1 MPRPPRLAL
10 ALALLATGWAFL
22 PGPARSQPG
31 GPVGK
36 ITDREGTAAR
46 KALAAP
52 RWSPADARTPV
63 LPGDWLKTGARGA
76 NALAV
81 ALDGGAT
88 LVLGPGA
95 LVEVVDAGRL
105 KLHAGEVELTP
116 AEKGKLV
123 VEAKPPREVTA
134 RTVLRATSDGG
145 LEALAQDPRWLTGY
159 KERAPTE
166 AVGALLAT
174 IDGRNVPLTLGYHS
188 VTVDI
193 RDQLAR
199 TEIEERFVNHTSEVL
214 EGVFYFPLPAD
225 ASISGFSM
233 WIGDEQ
239 VHGEIVEKQ
248 RARAIYETILREKRD
263 PGLLEWAGGSLFKAR
278 VYPIG
283 AEKRIKIS
291 YTQVLPQTVRPDGT
305 GEVVYHHPLAAE
317 HLRLHPLKQL
327 SVTVTVSSQRK
338 LLDVEVPGHP
348 ARVQKTDHAA
358 RVELEAQEVAPTK
371 DLEVRLRV
379 ARPPSGVTLASHRRA
394 DDGYFL
400 LLLDAPP
407 LPAPAQAVPLD
418 VLVLA
423 DTSAS
428 VSGPA
433 RAAQERFVSALL
445 EALGPDDTFD
455 LAVFDT
461 DVRWA
466 HGKSVA
472 PTPAARE
479 TALGVLLSRAPLGWT
494 DLDRAVASAA
504 QRAGPRTHIIYVGD
518 GAVTTGDADPA
529 AFARRAPSLYRGQGV
544 FHAVVPGAQREAA
557 ALKAIAALGGGS
569 VRALGPDDAAQVAF
583 DLLREATL
591 PRLRDVKLSFEGLA
605 VAAVYPETLP
615 DLPAGSQQVVVG
627 RWDPTTAPP
636 DGLKGRVRLTG
647 RAGDRP
653 FEVAHPVALGASPAD
668 DDASFVPRLWARAH
682 LDHLLA
688 QGATPAIKAQVIAL
702 SEDFQLATPYTSF
715 LVLETDEDRERF
727 QVKKRTRMRDGEEF
741 FAKGRDQAD
750 HALRRQAVLAARAWR
765 QQLRAQRLQALADL
779 GRGLVGHLAGSV
791 VSETAGVTWG
801 GGDPRQQAARA
812 LPVGKATAADRAEAF
827 GGEDK
832 ELALDEADL
841 ELQEANDDQGGG
853 ADVPAE
859 PEPTAELE
867 AAPPPPPA
875 SAPMPQQSAR
885 ARRSMESTAG
895 DRHFATNHAGV
906 IYYEPRPSGA
916 DGLLGG
922 RDDASRRPTTH
933 HPFDGLLSPL
943 PPASKAPAPSWP
955 QDLVDALSPADL
967 RARVARG
974 HLRVRTSVQR
984 PDRRGRLQPAG
995 DGLWL
1000 LSAERWATT
1009 SVHLPGDDH
1018 RLDWLAPGAA
1028 GVERGA
1034 LTSAWTLGRVRPGE
1048 AADTG
1053 AWSEP
1058 WPFASVAAFAPYAG
1072 WTPSLRRLDD
1082 GAHELTLTRPGSEH
1096 RLVLEVDPA
1105 KGVRVVRHRQGDATP
1120 WTITFEHAQVG
1131 GVWWPSRLVRT
1142 GHTGEVQE
1150 DTGVAVEPLAPA
1162 AFDAALTDALTV
1174 RAEALLLGPPPASLR
1189 AARAAKQPTLED
1201 RWALLGH
1208 LAASQRWDAAR
1219 PHLDAVLAHA
1229 RGKRGAAAI
1238 EATALLHGRRHE
1250 ELRRLVTGAADA
1262 LAPRPG
1268 DAAAVRHLLQWSG
1281 ALPDGAE
1288 RLDLVGRLRPVAER
1302 RAAADLRWAL
1312 DMAEVQALDMVGQPD
1327 EAEAALRA
1335 AVAREPERTDGH
1347 QQLAWR
1353 LAQHGDAEAGVAH
1366 LDAALAQHGAWPAGE
1381 RQQLLQ
1387 AAQQLLWNA
1396 QRYEALVARFER
1408 LERDDPEATL
1418 SVLDQALSALVM
1430 LDRADAAWA
1439 RVTAWTALQGG
1450 PPLEGVARARFDAAV
1465 RHALGRGPR
1474 GGQLEDDVARHLA
1487 AVVEA
1492 ALAAGAHDLARPI
1505 VHDWR
1510 WHRTAAG
1517 KALVAARVAALT
1529 RDAAALPP
1537 ATAVAL
1543 FHLLRHAGPAA
1554 EDPKAWAAVLDAFE
1568 ARAAAVAAADPA
1580 GARALEEAALAYG
1593 EPERR
1598 LRLLRGRLATGGRD
1612 AVVALLAA
1620 LLSQPWTADLQAEA
1634 ATLLPR
1640 AGAAPDDVPDVAHA
1654 RAAEQVLLLH
1664 RLVDWS
1670 TDARAQ
1676 ADVAARP
1683 DHGHLDRRRLAS
1695 ARDQALRQAR
1705 SAALDLLAPL
1715 GDALPAA
1722 REWLALERA
1731 YLLVKLGRDREAARA
1746 ACLSVLDARLAAGEW
1761 TAERRLLAARALV
1774 ALLHL
1779 VGTDPAPAAHAAALT
1794 ERLARLPA
1802 DAGIDA
1808 HEARLTLLLL
1818 TDDLAGLE
1826 AGLRAWLAE
1835 DDAEAAR
1842 WGRPLAH
1849 VLAELDRLP
1858 EAVEVLA
1865 RVERD
1870 DEATHDDV
1878 QKLALWLTALDRPA
1892 DARGAK
1898 LRAWALVDEWQVAGS
1913 LQTDVRRVSRQGEHV
1928 PEPLDAEAPLK
1939 LLVLLKKA
1947 QHPGSHVW
1955 VVRNLYETTRD
1966 FRLLEALA
1974 EGVLGHSAQRVYPLL
1989 QNLRPLTDLLQEEA
2003 TLDRLKAAI
2012 DAHAARADL
2021 TPVDRRALRL
2031 LELLATF
2038 QAAGQRQGAAPHVE
2052 AATTALR
2059 EAWTLAEAR
2068 EGAWAPGE
2076 RALYAGLVAHLGA
2089 LPGALGQEQVRQL
2102 QALVRQGADAAERL
2116 ALTLPLADALWAHG
2130 RHDDA
2135 LRALAPALDAVRA
2148 ADGRL
2153 APRHHP
2159 ALEKL
2164 ASFLA
2169 QRGRF
2174 LDAEALYGRE
2184 LEGAPPPAR
2193 RWLRLRLHGL
2203 WRQALE
2209 RKAETRLGQG
2219 PALYRAAHDALLA
2232 DLAERATERH
2242 AGELVQALV
2251 SLWDAGARARVP
2263 GVGDDAARFA
2273 FADLPRVLSTYQH
2286 RQAAHLVGLVVDALA
2301 RHRGPAQA
2309 LEVLL
2314 ARMEAE
2320 PAWLRLQHSHGWA
2333 HHGWRLGNL
2342 RAQARTLPAPLA
2354 ARLLELVRREL
2365 RQDLR
2370 LGQGG
2375 PPICWSRG
2383 NDAFWEEQ
2391 ADAFAKVAHD
2401 VLRERQ
2407 GDEATVRHVAHYLHG
2422 ALGRP
2427 GEAIAALLD
2436 ADRRGALG
2444 WDGRLQLGQWLLE
2457 AGRSA
2462 EVLTVAERLVAEH
2475 PERLDAR
2482 GLQATALFRTG
2493 QAERA
2498 AKVVADAEA
2507 DARERKAWG
2516 EAAAA
2521 FLGGLCVEL
2530 DLPVEAARL
2539 LDEAITFHTRGRA
2552 DRGVGSHTLAHYYQ
2566 QLSRARQAL
2575 GDTAGAVDAACGA
2588 VVVWARHQDL
2598 RAQALEHLAQVLAGA
2613 PDLDAY
2619 VAALDRDESRTR
2631 LVNPTLRRSLG
2642 LVYRRTKRL
2651 KEAEH
2656 QLRLAL
2662 EAQPN
2667 DVEVHRALVEV
2678 LDGLRRPADAA
2689 DQLEAFAR
2697 AAGRDVTL
2705 YVELGDRRAKLG
2717 QPDEAERAWTT
2728 PVELVP
2734 EEAEGHRALAQVRE
2748 RQGRFAEAAERWR
2761 QVVRVRTDEPEG
2773 WLGLGRALLRA
2784 GEKAEAAEV
2793 ARRVLGQPW
2802 DDRFGDVHRAARELL
2817 QAASR

>member
-1 MPRPPRLAL
+1 MS
-10 ALALLATGWAFL
+10 L
-22 PGPARSQPG
+22 PVPARSQPG
-31 GPVGK
+31 DPVGK

-52 RWSPADARTPV
+52 RWSPAEARTAV

-81 ALDGGAT
+81 ALEGGAT

-95 LVEVVDAGRL
+95 LVEVLDARRL

-116 AEKGKLV
+116 AEEGKLV

-134 RTVLRATSDGG
+134 RTVLRATDGG

-291 YTQVLPQTVRPDGT
+291 YTQVLPQRVRPDGT

-407 LPAPAQAVPLD
+407 LPAPAQPGPLD

-455 LAVFDT
+455 LAVFDA

-466 HGKSVA
+466 HGRSTA

-479 TALGVLLSRAPLGWT
+479 AALGLLLGRAPLGWT

-504 QRAGPRTHIIYVGD
+504 GRAGPRTHIIYVGD
-518 GAVTTGDADPA
+518 GAVTTGDADAA
-529 AFARRAPSLYRGQGV
+529 AFARRAPSLYKGQGV

-569 VRALGPDDAAQVAF
+569 VRALGPDDAPQVAF

-605 VAAVYPETLP
+605 VAAVHPETLP
-615 DLPAGSQQVVVG
+615 DLPAGAQQVVVG

-653 FEVAHPVALGASPAD
+653 FEVTHEVALGASPAD

-688 QGATPAIKAQVIAL
+688 QGTTPELKAQVIAL

-727 QVKKRTRMRDGEEF
+727 QVAKRTRMRDGEAF

-765 QQLRAQRLQALADL
+765 QHLRAQRLQALSDL

-791 VSETAGVTWG
+791 VTETAAMTWG
-801 GGDPRQQAARA
+801 GGGPRQEAARPM
-812 LPVGKATAADRAEAF
+812 PVGKAQAANGAERLLAEYKALA
-827 GGEDK
+827 GEEG
-832 ELALDEADL
+832 ELEFHD
-841 ELQEANDDQGGG
+841 ANDVLG
-853 ADVPAE
+853 ADPDVPAE
-859 PEPTAELE
+859 PEPTAELD
-867 AAPPPPPA
+867 AAPPPPA
-875 SAPMPQQSAR
+875 AAPMPPAQSR
-885 ARRSMESTAG
+885 ARRSADRSLEAVAG
-895 DRHFATNHAGV
+895 RTLVRLVDDRSEGLGLLL
-906 IYYEPRPSGA
+906 PA
-916 DGLLGG
+916 DGVLHRVGG
-922 RDDASRRPTTH
+922 
-933 HPFDGLLSPL
+933 PFDGLLPPL
-943 PPASKAPAPSWP
+943 PPAPAGRAAPAWP
-955 QDLVDALSPADL
+955 QDLLDALTPADL

-984 PDRRGRLQPAG
+984 PDRRARLRPAG

-1000 LSAERWATT
+1000 LSAERWATA
-1009 SVHLPGDDH
+1009 SVHRPGDDH
-1018 RLDWLAPGAA
+1018 RLDWFAPGAT

-1034 LTSAWTLGRVRPGE
+1034 LTAAWTLGRVRPGE
-1048 AADTG
+1048 VGDEG
-1053 AWSEP
+1053 GWSEP
-1058 WPFASVAAFAPYAG
+1058 WPFASVAALAPYAA

-1082 GAHELTLTRPGSEH
+1082 GAHELTLARPESEH

-1105 KGVRVVRHRQGDATP
+1105 KGVRVVRYRQGDATS
-1120 WTITFEHAQVG
+1120 WTITFEHAQTG
-1131 GVWWPSRLVRT
+1131 GAWWPSRLVRT

-1162 AFDAALTDALTV
+1162 AFDAALTEVLAV

-1189 AARAAKQPTLED
+1189 AARAAKQPSLED

-1238 EATALLHGRRHE
+1238 EATALLHARRHE

-1281 ALPDGAE
+1281 ALSDGAE

-1312 DMAEVQALDMVGQPD
+1312 DMAEVQALDMVGRPD
-1327 EAEAALRA
+1327 EAEALLRA
-1335 AVAREPERTDGH
+1335 ALAREPERVDGH

-1353 LAQHGDAEAGVAH
+1353 LSQHGDAEAGVAH
-1366 LDAALAQHGAWPAGE
+1366 LDLALAQHGPWPAGE
-1381 RQQLLQ
+1381 RQHLLQ

-1396 QRYEALVARFER
+1396 QRFEALVERFER
-1408 LERDDPEATL
+1408 LEREDPEATA
-1418 SVLDQALSALVM
+1418 SVLDQALTALVM

-1439 RVTAWTALQGG
+1439 RVTAWTVLQGA

-1474 GGQLEDDVARHLA
+1474 GGLLEDDVARHLA
-1487 AVVEA
+1487 GVATAVIEA
-1492 ALAAGAHDLARPI
+1492 GLKTSPEALELARSI
-1505 VHDWR
+1505 LHDWR

-1517 KALVAARVAALT
+1517 KALVAAAVAALR
-1529 RDAAALPP
+1529 RDAATLPP
-1537 ATAVAL
+1537 ATAAAL
-1543 FHLLRHAGPAA
+1543 FQLLRRAGPGAGD
-1554 EDPKAWAAVLDAFE
+1554 DPKAWETLLDAFE
-1568 ARAAAVAAADPA
+1568 ARAAAVAQADPA
-1580 GARALEEAALAYG
+1580 GARALEQVLLAHG

-1598 LRLLRGRLATGGRD
+1598 LRLLRGRLASGGRD
-1612 AVVALLAA
+1612 AVVALLVEVLA
-1620 LLSQPWTADLQAEA
+1620 QPWTADLQAEA
-1634 ATLLPR
+1634 VTLLPR
-1640 AGAAPDDVPDVAHA
+1640 AGASPDDAADVAHA

-1664 RLVDWS
+1664 GLVDRA
-1670 TDARAQ
+1670 TEGRAQ

-1683 DHGHLDRRRLAS
+1683 DHGHLDRRRLAA

-1705 SAALDLLAPL
+1705 AVALDLLAPL

-1731 YLLVKLGRDREAARA
+1731 HLLVKLGRDREAARA
-1746 ACLSVLDARLAAGEW
+1746 ACLAVLDARLAAGEW
-1761 TAERRLLAARALV
+1761 TAERRLVAARALV

-1779 VGTDPAPAAHAAALT
+1779 VGTDPAPSTHAAALA

-1802 DAGIDA
+1802 EAGIDA
-1808 HEARLTLLLL
+1808 REARLTLLLL
-1818 TDDLAGLE
+1818 TDDLVGLE
-1826 AGLRAWLAE
+1826 ASLRAWLAE

-1870 DEATHDDV
+1870 DEATHDDL
-1878 QKLALWLTALDRPA
+1878 QRLALWLTALDRPA
-1892 DARGAK
+1892 DARAAK

-1913 LQTDVRRVSRQGEHV
+1913 LQTDARRVSRRGEQV

-1939 LLVLLKKA
+1939 LVVLLKKA
-1947 QHPGSHVW
+1947 QHPGNHVW

-1989 QNLRPLTDLLQEEA
+1989 QGLRPLTDLLQEEA
-2003 TLDRLKAAI
+2003 TLDRLKAAVE
-2012 DAHAARADL
+2012 AHAARADL

-2038 QAAGQRQGAAPHVE
+2038 KAAGQRQGAAPHVE
-2052 AATTALR
+2052 AATKALS
-2059 EAWTLAEAR
+2059 EAWALAEAR
-2068 EGAWAPGE
+2068 DGAWAPGE

-2089 LPGALGQEQVRQL
+2089 APGALGQEQVRQL

-2116 ALTLPLADALWAHG
+2116 TLTLPLADALWAHG

-2135 LRALAPALDAVRA
+2135 LRALAPALDAVRGP
-2148 ADGRL
+2148 DGPL
-2153 APRHHP
+2153 APRNHP

-2164 ASFLA
+2164 AGFLA

-2184 LEGAPPPAR
+2184 LDGAAPASAAA

-2203 WRQALE
+2203 WRHALE
-2209 RKAETRLGQG
+2209 RRGETRLGQG

-2251 SLWDAGARARVP
+2251 ALWDAGARARVP

-2273 FADLPRVLSTYQH
+2273 FADLPRVLATYQH
-2286 RQAAHLVGLVVDALA
+2286 RQAANLVGQVVDALA
-2301 RHRGPAQA
+2301 RHQGPAPA

-2314 ARMEAE
+2314 ARLEGE

-2342 RAQARTLPAPLA
+2342 RAQARALPAPLA
-2354 ARLLELVRREL
+2354 ARLLEVVRREL

-2370 LGQGG
+2370 LGQSG

-2383 NDAFWEEQ
+2383 NSSFWEEQ
-2391 ADAFAKVAHD
+2391 ADAFAQVAHE
-2401 VLRERQ
+2401 VLRARQ
-2407 GDEATVRHVAHYLHG
+2407 GDEAAVLHVARYLHG
-2422 ALGRP
+2422 GLGRP
-2427 GEAIAALLD
+2427 DAAIAALAE
-2436 ADRRGALG
+2436 ADRREALG
-2444 WDGRLQLGQWLLE
+2444 WESRLQLAQWLQE
-2457 AGRSA
+2457 AGRFA
-2462 EVLTVAERLVAEH
+2462 EVLPVAERLVAAR

-2482 GLQATALFRTG
+2482 GLQARALLRTG

-2498 AKVVADAEA
+2498 ARVVADAEA
-2507 DARERKAWG
+2507 HVRELKTWG

-2521 FLGGLCVEL
+2521 TLGGLCVEL
-2530 DLPVEAARL
+2530 DLPAEAARL
-2539 LDEAITFHTRGRA
+2539 LDEAITLHTRGRA
-2552 DRGVGSHTLAHYYQ
+2552 GRGVGSHALAGYYQ
-2566 QLSRARQAL
+2566 QLSRARLAL

-2598 RAQALEHLAQVLAGA
+2598 RAQALANLAQVLADA

-2619 VAALDRDESRTR
+2619 VAALDREEAATR
-2631 LVNPTLRRSLG
+2631 LVNPTLRRALG
-2642 LVYRRTKRL
+2642 QVYRQTKRL

-2656 QLRLAL
+2656 QLRVAL
-2662 EAQPN
+2662 EAQPS
-2667 DVEVHRALVEV
+2667 DLEVHRALVEV
-2678 LDGLRRPADAA
+2678 LDGLRLPADAA
-2689 DQLEAFAR
+2689 DALEALAR
-2697 AAGRDVTL
+2697 AAGRDVAL

-2734 EEAEGHRALAQVRE
+2734 EEAEGHRALAEVRE
-2748 RQGRFAEAAERWR
+2748 RQGRFADAAERWR

-2817 QAASR
+2817 QAATR